1 MSLPSIQS
9 AGIVAGVQLAAG
21 KGGESDARATE
32 ASNQAATAEKPG
44 GKNADSAA
52 VDAGEQTGDRHG
64 NGRQMLDTFEKHDDP
79 DSLQDGD
86 ESADPL
92 TSQASAD
99 PEPTDNAS
107 PTDDDPDP
115 PPPHLDLM
123 A

>member
-44 GKNADSAA
+44 GKNADSPA

-79 DSLQDGD
+79 DSPQDGD
-86 ESADPL
+86 DAADSSTPRDAADSESGDSPSRTGDA
-92 TSQASAD
+92 
-99 PEPTDNAS
+99 TDQ
-107 PTDDDPDP
+107 